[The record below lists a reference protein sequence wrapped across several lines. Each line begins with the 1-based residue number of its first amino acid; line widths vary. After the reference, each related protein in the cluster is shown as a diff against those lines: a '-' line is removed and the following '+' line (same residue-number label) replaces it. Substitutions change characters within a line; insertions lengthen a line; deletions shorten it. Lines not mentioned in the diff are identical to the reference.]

1 MKSLPYHEQKDI
13 ENVKKLREII
23 KELPPFCVDYFRGIE
38 PVSYT
43 HLDVYKRQSAAMY
56 QGL

>member
-23 KELPPFCVDYFRGIE
+23 KELPPFCVDS
-38 PVSYT
+38 VSYT
-43 HLDVYKRQSAAMY
+43 HLDVYKRQPQWSPDAGTS
-56 QGL
+56 GL

>member
-23 KELPPFCVDYFRGIE
+23 KELPPSVLIISVELNHALLPE
-38 PVSYT
+38 PA
-43 HLDVYKRQSAAMY
+43 LPM
-56 QGL
+56 LMI